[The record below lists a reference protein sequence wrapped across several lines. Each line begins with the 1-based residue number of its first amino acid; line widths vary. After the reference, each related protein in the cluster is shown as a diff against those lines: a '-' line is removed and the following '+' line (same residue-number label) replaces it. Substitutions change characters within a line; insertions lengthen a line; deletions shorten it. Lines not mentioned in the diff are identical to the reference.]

1 MKQELL
7 PPSLEFSAKW
17 RWKRM
22 NKIFSFLFFNSRQW
36 GGRQPHTFFFCFHH
50 IPFHYFMPMLLILFF
65 LTYLTNITCLW
76 HVSTHDA
83 LTQHV
88 YDMSCPSHLVYHAC
102 HGRPLLIR
110 GEFDMQV
117 PPFSTCTN
125 RSLRIDLSH
134 FKIFSHKSYL
144 MKFTYN

>member
-7 PPSLEFSAKW
+7 PPSFEFSAKW

-36 GGRQPHTFFFCFHH
+36 GGNNHTFFVCFHH
-50 IPFHYFMPMLLILFF
+50 IPFYYFMPMLLILFF
-65 LTYLTNITCLW
+65 
-76 HVSTHDA
+76 STHDA
-83 LTQHV
+83 PTQHV

-102 HGRPLLIR
+102 HGRPLLVR

-125 RSLRIDLSH
+125 RPLCFDLSH

-144 MKFTYN
+144 IKFTYN